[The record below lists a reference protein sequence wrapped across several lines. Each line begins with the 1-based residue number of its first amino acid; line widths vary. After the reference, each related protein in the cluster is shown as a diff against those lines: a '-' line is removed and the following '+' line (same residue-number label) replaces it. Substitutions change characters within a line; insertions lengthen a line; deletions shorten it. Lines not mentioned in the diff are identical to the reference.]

1 MQQSS
6 IRFASDEF
14 VDWLSNELAE
24 PIRLIE
30 ECGGSWEAFEF
41 ANAPDIGL
49 VIIEREGGLV
59 STCRVQRFSQ
69 RNRVD
74 TGAMFGF
81 GARYSSGGNS
91 AKLEAQ
97 REEFLEAMRRNLS
110 YQPAQKRAA

>member
-30 ECGGSWEAFEF
+30 ECDGSWEAFEF
-41 ANAPDIGL
+41 ANAPDVGL
-49 VIIEREGGLV
+49 VVIEREGGLIT
-59 STCRVQRFSQ
+59 TCRVQRFKQKS
-69 RNRVD
+69 RAD

-81 GARYSSGGNS
+81 GSRYSSGGVS

-97 REEFLEAMRRNLS
+97 REEFLEAMRKNLS
-110 YQPAQKRAA
+110 HVAKQRAA

>member
-14 VDWLSNELAE
+14 IDWLSNELSQ

-59 STCRVQRFSQ
+59 STCRVQRFKQKS
-69 RNRVD
+69 RGD

-81 GARYSSGGNS
+81 GARYSSGGVS
-91 AKLEAQ
+91 ATIEAQ
-97 REEFLEAMRRNLS
+97 RQEFLSSMRRNLS
-110 YQPAQKRAA
+110 YVAKQRAA